1 METLMSLVD
10 NGAFSYLL
18 AALVLSQVVMT
29 VNLYLYRGQVSRMK
43 LFSWSKKDG
52 LSFLPIEF
60 FDKSKNKKPPP
71 RQEGAD

>member
-1 METLMSLVD
+1 MEGILKAAMDS
-10 NGAFSYLL
+10 NIFAYLL
-18 AALVLSQVVMT
+18 AILVVSQIIMT

-60 FDKSKNKKPPP
+60 FDKKKPPTP
-71 RQEGAD
+71 NEGG